1 MLLVDYQMLYVLNLM
16 YVIINSHIIMKIA
29 VTDKVTF
36 AVKNSEKEAW
46 HFLLDFYQTKSVWL
60 TYTVFINL
68 KIKKKTF

>member
-36 AVKNSEKEAW
+36 AVKNSEKEA
-46 HFLLDFYQTKSVWL
+46 
-60 TYTVFINL
+60 
-68 KIKKKTF
+68 